1 MTVILRTLSLLRS
14 LQGASQ
20 TADEARGHVQQ
31 ASDYRW
37 LRHELRHGVLK
48 RTDARLADG
57 TPALAIALAYPAT
70 PQRLSGGNWP
80 ATTEARERCHVAGTH
95 ACRAAGAPAYRTL
108 ESLSRGVAE
117 GAIAVL
123 RDAARFQY
131 LLDRDALGLAWC
143 RPEGLPAALSARLV
157 EPGTGTDTGWFLL
170 TLRVPGTTPPPHL
183 TGVWLDECLDR
194 YRRILPR
201 SAPQ

>member
-1 MTVILRTLSLLRS
+1 MILRTLSLLRS

-20 TADEARGHVQQ
+20 TASQARGTVQQ

-37 LRHELRHGVLK
+37 LRHELRHGTL
-48 RTDARLADG
+48 THSDARLADG
-57 TPALAIALAYPAT
+57 TPGVAITLAYPAT
-70 PQRLSGGNWP
+70 TGRMAGGSWP
-80 ATTEARERCHVAGTH
+80 VSPAARERCHVAGQH

-108 ESLSRGVAE
+108 ESLSRGLAE
-117 GAIAVL
+117 GGIAVL

-143 RPEGLPAALSARLV
+143 RPESLPKDLSARLA
-157 EPGTGTDTGWFLL
+157 EPGVETGWLL
-170 TLRVPGTTPPPHL
+170 LELRVPETTPPQRL
-183 TGVWLDECLDR
+183 SGTWLDTCLDR

-201 SAPQ
+201 QH

>member
-20 TADEARGHVQQ
+20 TADQARGTVQQ

-37 LRHELRHGVLK
+37 LRHELRHGVLT
-48 RTDARLADG
+48 RSDARLADG
-57 TPALAIALAYPAT
+57 TPAVAITLAYPAT
-70 PQRLSGGNWP
+70 TSRMAGGSWP
-80 ATTEARERCHVAGTH
+80 ASPDARERCHVAGQH

-108 ESLSRGVAE
+108 ESLSRGLAE
-117 GAIAVL
+117 GGIAVL

-131 LLDRDALGLAWC
+131 LLDRDALGLSWC
-143 RPEGLPAALSARLV
+143 RPEGLPAALSARLI
-157 EPGTGTDTGWFLL
+157 EPGADTGWLL
-170 TLRVPGTTPPPHL
+170 LELRVPETTPPQRL
-183 TGVWLDECLDR
+183 SGAWLDTCLDR

-201 SAPQ
+201 QN